1 MTTLTT
7 AHLAQAYA
15 ILNEVW
21 LMRQPPSD
29 PKQWLDLR
37 FRALDSA
44 MDIKHRG
51 LFQTVEV
58 DKEEEA

>member
-1 MTTLTT
+1 MSTLTT

-21 LMRQPPSD
+21 LMRQPPD
-29 PKQWLDLR
+29 NLKQWLDLR
-37 FRALDSA
+37 FRALDAS

-51 LFQTVEV
+51 LVQTVEI
-58 DKEEEA
+58 KREGK